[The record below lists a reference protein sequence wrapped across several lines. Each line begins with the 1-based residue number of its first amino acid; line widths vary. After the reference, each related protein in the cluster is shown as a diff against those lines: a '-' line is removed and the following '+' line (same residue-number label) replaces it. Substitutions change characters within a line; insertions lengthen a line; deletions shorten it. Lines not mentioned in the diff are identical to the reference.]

1 MSQTRISAV
10 VTYEARMHWR
20 RRAIV
25 FLLLIFMIGL
35 IGFTI
40 LTKEAS
46 DRPPMQVS
54 WDNGVLTETPLPVD
68 QSMADFARHFS
79 GTAPAWIETVS
90 YAQYMNDR
98 LIVMLLCMALM
109 PLLIGITPIFAETI
123 PLDRQNQVR
132 ELLETTPL
140 TKSAYLA
147 GKVAGLWATLLIGL
161 LICAV
166 IYGVVALLLFG
177 TFDPVIYV
185 GLWVVVIFPSVLITA
200 AFAVLIPSGVNSR
213 RKAVLLGALLVPV
226 SMALFSMIYITMSVS
241 GMGLS
246 GAVPL
251 ANVATYAEVIS
262 GLFGSIA
269 QVIAPF
275 AVILV
280 IVWALAWLW
289 TTWGDSRSPMTLF
302 SRRSLEGQA
311 Q

>member
-1 MSQTRISAV
+1 MSQTRLSAV

-68 QSMADFARHFS
+68 QSMADFARRFS
-79 GTAPAWIETVS
+79 GNAPAWIDTVS
-90 YAQYMNDR
+90 YPQYMNDR

-123 PLDRQNQVR
+123 PLDRQHHVR

-147 GKVAGLWATLLIGL
+147 GKVVGLWATLLIGL

-166 IYGVVALLLFG
+166 IYGIVAFLLFG
-177 TFDPVIYV
+177 AFDPVIYM

-226 SMALFSMIYITMSVS
+226 SMALFSMIYITMTVS

-251 ANVATYAEVIS
+251 ANVATYAEVIAA
-262 GLFGSIA
+262 LFGSIA

-275 AVILV
+275 VVILV
-280 IVWALAWLW
+280 IVWVLAWLW
-289 TTWGDSRSPMTLF
+289 TTWGDNRSPMKLF
-302 SRRSLEGQA
+302 AGRSLREQA